1 MGNTT
6 QKVIMISGSN
16 RGIGKAIMEKL
27 LEEGYLLSLGVRN
40 PENLQKSMTPFDSNL
55 LHLQQYDA
63 RNPDHAESW
72 VRSTVERFGRI
83 DGLINNAGILHP
95 MGLEDDKE
103 TLLDDMW

>member
-27 LEEGYLLSLGVRN
+27 LEEGNLLSLGVRN

-55 LHLQQYDA
+55 LHLQ
-63 RNPDHAESW
+63 
-72 VRSTVERFGRI
+72 
-83 DGLINNAGILHP
+83 
-95 MGLEDDKE
+95 
-103 TLLDDMW
+103 